1 MADDASNPISSAAE
15 RAYAMALEDIDVS
28 RPELWSADAI
38 WPYFERL
45 RREDP
50 VHYCRSSQFGPY
62 WSVTRFQDIMAV
74 DTNHE
79 VFSSHGNITIV
90 DEDPAA
96 TMPMFIAMD
105 PPRHDAQRKVVSPI
119 VAPANLARMEA
130 LIRSRAAAILDAL
143 PVGETF
149 DWVEEVSIELTTQM
163 LATLFDFPFEDRRK
177 LTWWSD
183 VSNVI
188 PGPGELV
195 ESQEEQTAVLMEC
208 LEYFVRLWNQR
219 VNAEPG
225 LDLVSMLAHADATRN
240 MTPMEYLGNVI
251 LLIVGGNDTT
261 RNTITGSVLAL
272 NQNPDEYAKLRENP
286 ALIPSMVSET
296 IRWQTPLAHMR
307 RTATKDTE
315 LGGKRIAKGDKV
327 IMWYVSGNRDETAID
342 DPDSYIIDRERPR
355 QHLSF
360 GFGIHRCVGNRLA
373 EMQLRIVW
381 EEILKRFPVI
391 EVVGEPVRLAN
402 PFTKGYASLP
412 VRIPPSAALDTR
424 PAAPEAVHRPTR
436 ADLKP
441 TLHRQPLSVFAGA
454 CAVSAGGALLFNLMP
469 ALLAAAAAR
478 FALDDGALGTL
489 GSSFLA
495 GAALSTATANLWIDR
510 FDWRAITLSAAVAAV
525 AGLAACA
532 AVPSFPALLAALASA
547 GIGLGALYTVG
558 IAVISEHHRPDPA
571 FGIKLAG
578 EVFLAVVTLGA
589 LSGFVGARWGFSGT
603 ALTMAGAICLAVLCG
618 LPGLP
623 AGRAVIPP
631 QKRFAMA
638 RRAGADRPRVREW
651 LAREG
656 APWLGLAALF
666 ISFGGLSALW
676 AFLAQIAPSFGVGQ
690 SATAVCLTVGL
701 VVSGLAG
708 LAAAAIGDR
717 FGRAK
722 PLAAGMLLA
731 IVGVAALAWGHGL
744 AAYLIGAVLAVG
756 LWNFPLAYQ
765 MGLIASS
772 DGNGRVAV
780 LMPAAVA
787 IGGALGPTL
796 AGGLLAGGHGYAPLY
811 ALFAAATMAGLAA
824 FAVLGR
830 RLRPGR

>member
-1 MADDASNPISSAAE
+1 MPDDASFPKAPTAD
-15 RAYAMALEDIDVS
+15 AYAIPLEDIDVS

-50 VHYCRSSQFGPY
+50 VHYCRASQFGPY
-62 WSVTRFQDIMAV
+62 WSVTRFHDIMAV

-143 PVGETF
+143 PIGETF
-149 DWVEEVSIELTTQM
+149 DWVEGVSIELTTQM

-183 VSNVI
+183 VANVI

-195 ESQEEQTAVLMEC
+195 ESQEEQTAALMEC

-219 VNAEPG
+219 VNAEPA

-261 RNTITGSVLAL
+261 RNTIAGSVLAL
-272 NQNPDEYAKLRENP
+272 NQNPAEYQKLRENP

-296 IRWQTPLAHMR
+296 VRWQTPLAHMR
-307 RTATKDTE
+307 RTATRDTE
-315 LGGKRIAKGDKV
+315 LAGKRIAKGDKV
-327 IMWYVSGNRDETAID
+327 IMWYVSGNRDEAAID
-342 DPDSYIIDRERPR
+342 SPDRYIIDRERPR

-381 EEILKRFPVI
+381 EEILERFPVI

-412 VRIPPSAALDTR
+412 VRIPPSAAL
-424 PAAPEAVHRPTR
+424 PARRAAESDPRPTPS
-436 ADLKP
+436 DLRP
-441 TLHRQPLSVFAGA
+441 TLHRQPLAVFAGA
-454 CAVSAGGALLFNLMP
+454 CAVSAGGALLFNVMP

-478 FALDDGALGTL
+478 FALDDGALGAL

-510 FDWRAITLSAAVAAV
+510 FDWRAITLAAAAAAV

-532 AVPSFPALLAALASA
+532 AVPSFPALLAALLAA
-547 GIGLGALYTVG
+547 GVGLGALYTVG
-558 IAVISEHHRPDPA
+558 IAVISEHHRPDSA
-571 FGIKLAG
+571 FGVKLAG
-578 EVFLAVVTLGA
+578 EVFLAVATLAA
-589 LSGFVGARWGFSGT
+589 LTSFVGARWGFPGT
-603 ALTMAGAICLAVLCG
+603 ALTLAGAVGLAAFAG
-618 LPGLP
+618 LPVLP
-623 AGRAVIPP
+623 ARRALIPP
-631 QKRFAMA
+631 EKRFAMT
-638 RRAGADRPRVREW
+638 RRAGPDGPRLREW
-651 LAREG
+651 MAREG
-656 APWLGLAALF
+656 APWLGLLALF
-666 ISFGGLSALW
+666 VSFAGLSALW
-676 AFLAQIAPSFGVGQ
+676 GFLARIAHSFGVGDQ
-690 SATAVCLTVGL
+690 ATAAALTAGL
-701 VVSGLAG
+701 VVSGVAG
-708 LAAAAIGDR
+708 FAAAAIGDR
-717 FGRAK
+717 FGRVK

-731 IVGVAALAWGHGL
+731 TIGVAVLLWGHGF
-744 AAYLIGAVLAVG
+744 AGYLTGLVLTGG

-780 LMPAAVA
+780 LMPAALA
-787 IGGALGPTL
+787 IGGAVGPML
-796 AGGLLAGGHGYAPLY
+796 AGALLAGGQGYAPLY
-811 ALFAAATMAGLAA
+811 ALFAGATTVALAT
-824 FAVLGR
+824 FALLGR
-830 RLRPGR
+830 WAARRAR